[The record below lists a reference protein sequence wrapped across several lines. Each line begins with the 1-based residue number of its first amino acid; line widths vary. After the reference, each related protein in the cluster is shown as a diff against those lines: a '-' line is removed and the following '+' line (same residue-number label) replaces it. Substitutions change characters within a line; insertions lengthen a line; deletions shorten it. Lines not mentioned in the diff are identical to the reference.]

1 MKKLLILFFCLFFTC
16 LIFSQNI
23 TSNNDINFTI
33 TEKAGNIDV
42 SVNDAKWKDVNIN
55 DVLNGNIEIMTGFHS
70 HVTLKIGENSD
81 ITVNQLTHITIENNS
96 ITDKGTIINIA
107 LHNGYLSINSK
118 KVKNYSTSILVNL
131 AKGNAEFNN
140 STGEVFYNVEK
151 GAIVKSIKGLVK
163 LGAKLTKTYYIT
175 TDEVCGILPDGK
187 LVESDY
193 YLRRE
198 MNAKPN
204 QIIESND
211 IESYYEQFF
220 QNYTTQRRSNDYG
233 NAFRP

>member
-1 MKKLLILFFCLFFTC
+1 MKKLLIILFSLCFVYLFYG
-16 LIFSQNI
+16 QNV
-23 TSNNDINFTI
+23 TNNNDINFTI
-33 TEKAGNIDV
+33 TEKSGNVDV
-42 SVNDAKWKDVNIN
+42 SVNDAKWKSIEMN
-55 DVLNGNIEIMTGFHS
+55 DVLNGNIEILTGFHS
-70 HVTLKIGENSD
+70 HITLKIGENSN

-96 ITDKGTIINIA
+96 ITDKGAIINIA
-107 LHNGYLSINSK
+107 LHNGYVSVNSK
-118 KVKNYSTSILVNL
+118 KVKNFSTSILVNL
-131 AKGNAEFNN
+131 TKGNVEFNN

-151 GAIVKSIKGLVK
+151 GAVIKSMKGMVKI
-163 LGAKLTKTYYIT
+163 GAKLTKVYYIT
-175 TDEVCGILPDGK
+175 SDEVCGILPDGR

-193 YLRRE
+193 YLRRA